1 MTNLL
6 IVILNDHKLLPDL
19 LDAWQAIGLPG
30 PTILEG
36 VGGYRTKSWLSK
48 VGLGAL
54 GRIFDT
60 EELRQRTLL
69 SAVEDDELLAQA
81 VGEAELVVGGF
92 DRPNT
97 GLLLVL
103 PVLEAKGLVKALVT
117 PPEKVLPPAVQP
129 SWMVRRDTPVQE
141 VDAILNLEP
150 TIVRADTPLDEVA
163 QAMLSSPN
171 VHVACVVNDEGRLLG
186 LLGLR
191 TLADDLFFH
200 ILPEEFLSEA
210 TDLEHVMEFA
220 KKSGMRTAEDAMRE
234 PVWVKFGETVKDA
247 FKRMHDH
254 RISGLPLVDS
264 RYQVVGYINLLELMA
279 ACVEKAN
286 DEGDGEVTQ

>member
-1 MTNLL
+1 MTHLL
-6 IVILNDHKLLPDL
+6 IVILNDLRLLPEL
-19 LDAWQAIGLPG
+19 LKAWQAIGLPG

-36 VGGYRTKSWLSK
+36 AGGYQTSSWLTK

-54 GRIFDT
+54 GRIFET
-60 EELRQRTLL
+60 EELRRRTLL
-69 SAVEDDELLAQA
+69 SAVEGDELLAQA
-81 VGEAELVVGGF
+81 VAEAERVVGGF
-92 DRPNT
+92 DQPDT

-103 PVLEAKGLVKALVT
+103 PVIEAKGLVKVPVA
-117 PPEKVLPPAVQP
+117 PPKKISPLAIRPG
-129 SWMVRRDTPVQE
+129 WMVQRDTLVEE

-150 TIVRADTPLDEVA
+150 TIVRPDTPLDRVA
-163 QAMLSSPN
+163 QAMLASPN
-171 VHVACVVNDEGRLLG
+171 VHVACVVNEEGRLVG

-200 ILPEEFLSEA
+200 IMPEEFLGEA

-234 PVWVKFGETVKDA
+234 SVWVKVGESVKDA

-254 RISGLPLVDS
+254 RISGLPVVDN

-279 ACVEKAN
+279 ACVEEVK
-286 DEGDGEVTQ
+286 DEGHGEAAR

>member
-1 MTNLL
+1 MTHLL
-6 IVILNDHKLLPDL
+6 IVILNDLRLLPEL
-19 LDAWQAIGLPG
+19 LQAWQAIGLPG

-36 VGGYRTKSWLSK
+36 AGGYRTNSWLTK

-54 GRIFDT
+54 GRIFET
-60 EELRQRTLL
+60 EELQRRTLL
-69 SAVEDDELLAQA
+69 SAVEGDELLAQA
-81 VGEAELVVGGF
+81 VAEAERVVGGF
-92 DRPNT
+92 DQPDT
-97 GLLLVL
+97 GLLMVL
-103 PVLEAKGLVKALVT
+103 PVVEARGLVKASVA
-117 PPEKVLPPAVQP
+117 PPQKISPPAIRPGWKVQ
-129 SWMVRRDTPVQE
+129 RDTAVEE

-150 TIVRADTPLDEVA
+150 TIVRPDTPLDEVA
-163 QAMLSSPN
+163 QAMLASPN
-171 VHVACVVNDEGRLLG
+171 VHVACVVNEEGRLLG

-191 TLADDLFFH
+191 ALADDLFFH

-234 PVWVKFGETVKDA
+234 AIWVKVGETVKDA

-254 RISGLPLVDS
+254 HISGLPVVDN

-279 ACVEKAN
+279 ACVEET
-286 DEGDGEVTQ
+286 EGEDHGEAAR

>member
-1 MTNLL
+1 MTHLL
-6 IVILNDHKLLPDL
+6 IVILNDLKLLPEL
-19 LDAWQAIGLPG
+19 LNAWQAIGLPG

-36 VGGYRTKSWLSK
+36 AGGYRTSSWLTK

-54 GRIFDT
+54 GRIFETD
-60 EELRQRTLL
+60 ELRRRTLL
-69 SAVEDDELLAQA
+69 SAVDGDELLAQA
-81 VGEAELVVGGF
+81 VAEAERVVGGF
-92 DRPNT
+92 DQPDT

-103 PVLEAKGLVKALVT
+103 PVVDAKGLVKAPVA
-117 PPEKVLPPAVQP
+117 PPQKISPPAIRP
-129 SWMVRRDTPVQE
+129 GWMVGRDTLVQE

-150 TIVRADTPLDEVA
+150 TIVRPDTPLDKVA
-163 QAMLSSPN
+163 QAMLASPN
-171 VHVACVVNDEGRLLG
+171 VHMACVVNEEGRLVG

-220 KKSGMRTAEDAMRE
+220 KKSDMRTAGDAMSE
-234 PVWVKFGETVKDA
+234 PVWVKVGERVKDA

-254 RISGLPLVDS
+254 RISGLPVVDN

-279 ACVEKAN
+279 ACV
-286 DEGDGEVTQ
+286 DEVKDKGHGEATR

>member
-1 MTNLL
+1 MTHLL
-6 IVILNDHKLLPDL
+6 IVILNDLRLLPEL
-19 LDAWQAIGLPG
+19 LQAWQAIGLPG

-36 VGGYRTKSWLSK
+36 AGGYQTSSWLTK

-54 GRIFDT
+54 GRIFET
-60 EELRQRTLL
+60 EELQRRTLL
-69 SAVEDDELLAQA
+69 SAVEGDELLAQA
-81 VGEAELVVGGF
+81 VAEAERVVGGF
-92 DRPNT
+92 DQPDT

-103 PVLEAKGLVKALVT
+103 PVIEAKGLVKVPVA
-117 PPEKVLPPAVQP
+117 PPKKISPPAIRP
-129 SWMVRRDTPVQE
+129 GWMIQRDTLVEE

-150 TIVRADTPLDEVA
+150 TIVRPDTPLDKVA
-163 QAMLSSPN
+163 QAMLASPN
-171 VHVACVVNDEGRLLG
+171 VHVACVVNEEGRLVG

-200 ILPEEFLSEA
+200 IMPEEFLGEA

-234 PVWVKFGETVKDA
+234 PVWVKVGESVKDA

-254 RISGLPLVDS
+254 CISGLPVVDN

-279 ACVEKAN
+279 ACVEEVK
-286 DEGDGEVTQ
+286 DEGHGEAAR

>member
-1 MTNLL
+1 MTHLL
-6 IVILNDHKLLPDL
+6 IVILNDLRLLPEL
-19 LDAWQAIGLPG
+19 LSAWQAIGLPG

-36 VGGYRTKSWLSK
+36 AGGYRTNSWLTK

-54 GRIFDT
+54 GRIFET
-60 EELRQRTLL
+60 EELQRRTLL
-69 SAVEDDELLAQA
+69 SAVEGDELLAQA
-81 VGEAELVVGGF
+81 VAEAERVVGGF
-92 DRPNT
+92 DQPDT
-97 GLLLVL
+97 GLLMVL
-103 PVLEAKGLVKALVT
+103 PVVEAKGLVKAPVV
-117 PPEKVLPPAVQP
+117 PPKKISPPAIRPGWKVQ
-129 SWMVRRDTPVQE
+129 RDTSVEE

-150 TIVRADTPLDEVA
+150 TIVRPDTPLDEVA
-163 QAMLSSPN
+163 QAMLASPN
-171 VHVACVVNDEGRLLG
+171 VHVACVVNEEGRLLG

-191 TLADDLFFH
+191 ALADDLFFH

-234 PVWVKFGETVKDA
+234 AIWVKVGETVKDA

-254 RISGLPLVDS
+254 RTSGLPVVDN

-279 ACVEKAN
+279 ACV
-286 DEGDGEVTQ
+286 DEVGNEGQGEEAR